1 MVIAHNM
8 AAMNAQRQVNIVTD
22 KKQKSTEKLS
32 SGYRINRAAD
42 DAAGLSISEK
52 MRKQIRGLNRS
63 AKNIEDG
70 ISLVQVADGAL
81 AEDSDILQ
89 RMNVLAVQAANGTN
103 SASDRADIQ
112 KEIDQLTSEIDRIAE
127 TTKFNEVFP
136 LCPSNN
142 SDKHI
147 ISSIRLENQ
156 KVAKTI
162 EKTIQV
168 PVEKERTIENVGLGT
183 YHFEFPNELE
193 IVERTVEVDPSFN
206 PNGLIYIN
214 NKRVLPGE
222 SATLKLLNSSKYGS
236 YNFYDKSGDPFI
248 SALDGNPYD
257 GIVGPIKITDN
268 TPFTL
273 HVINANYFDMSLD
286 DITME
291 DDGRLSFQTTKGK
304 KLYLGYGVQNDVP
317 YEFIAM
323 DEKYYLK
330 QQSSLY
336 QNIFM
341 YGDQVEDKGSKT
353 IKETVLEDQTI
364 TTTEYVNELVPV
376 DYSQV
381 IGKHHLWLQTGP
393 DTLSGFSLELCD
405 ATTNSLGIHDPPID
419 VSTYDNCMDALNR
432 VGDAITKVSSFRS
445 IFGAQQNRLE
455 SAYRNNTNT
464 AENTQAAESRIRDTD
479 MADEVVNNAKQDILL
494 QAGQAMISQA
504 NQQNQGVLSLLQ

>member
-127 TTKFNEVFP
+127 TTKFNEVHP
-136 LCPSNN
+136 LCAQKTGPLIAKEKWRWGFPEEFKYKYIKYINDVSTTSSVFIDDIEVKPNESVTLSYICGKGGADYQALKYDLAYAGTFETSERISRMRKS
-142 SDKHI
+142 SDNKYYTDRVKESDLKYESDGQVYFLRTNGDKAYVRIDDNKELDAQAPTYPLFSYTHYVYGK
-147 ISSIRLENQ
+147 REKYFLLENS
-156 KVAKTI
+156 
-162 EKTIQV
+162 EK
-168 PVEKERTIENVGLGT
+168 KG
-183 YHFEFPNELE
+183 
-193 IVERTVEVDPSFN
+193 D
-206 PNGLIYIN
+206 
-214 NKRVLPGE
+214 
-222 SATLKLLNSSKYGS
+222 SSG
-236 YNFYDKSGDPFI
+236 
-248 SALDGNPYD
+248 
-257 GIVGPIKITDN
+257 
-268 TPFTL
+268 
-273 HVINANYFDMSLD
+273 
-286 DITME
+286 
-291 DDGRLSFQTTKGK
+291 
-304 KLYLGYGVQNDVP
+304 
-317 YEFIAM
+317 
-323 DEKYYLK
+323 
-330 QQSSLY
+330 
-336 QNIFM
+336 
-341 YGDQVEDKGSKT
+341 
-353 IKETVLEDQTI
+353 
-364 TTTEYVNELVPV
+364 
-376 DYSQV
+376 
-381 IGKHHLWLQTGP
+381 LWLQTGP

-405 ATTNSLGIHDPPID
+405 ATTQSLGIHDPPID
-419 VSTYDNCMDALNR
+419 VSTYENCMDALNR

-479 MADEVVNNAKQDILL
+479 MADEVVNNAKQEILL

>member
-127 TTKFNEVFP
+127 TTKFNEVYP
-136 LCPSNN
+136 LNSKNAQAITKSESWQWKYSDELTYTYERFINETGPYSVYVDDFEVKPGGSISLPFFASKGENLPTKHGLLYDSITGFNVDGKMETHLNGSSEGNKIYTNRVLESDLQYEKDGRMFYISKNSGDKTYITIVN
-142 SDKHI
+142 SDKTIHRI
-147 ISSIRLENQ
+147 TEDYLADKDRAAYSLQFIHFIYGTKE
-156 KVAKTI
+156 KVVST
-162 EKTIQV
+162 
-168 PVEKERTIENVGLGT
+168 
-183 YHFEFPNELE
+183 
-193 IVERTVEVDPSFN
+193 
-206 PNGLIYIN
+206 
-214 NKRVLPGE
+214 
-222 SATLKLLNSSKYGS
+222 NST
-236 YNFYDKSGDPFI
+236 DKDKIG
-248 SALDGNPYD
+248 
-257 GIVGPIKITDN
+257 GI
-268 TPFTL
+268 
-273 HVINANYFDMSLD
+273 
-286 DITME
+286 
-291 DDGRLSFQTTKGK
+291 
-304 KLYLGYGVQNDVP
+304 
-317 YEFIAM
+317 
-323 DEKYYLK
+323 
-330 QQSSLY
+330 
-336 QNIFM
+336 
-341 YGDQVEDKGSKT
+341 
-353 IKETVLEDQTI
+353 
-364 TTTEYVNELVPV
+364 
-376 DYSQV
+376 
-381 IGKHHLWLQTGP
+381 WLQTGP

-405 ATTNSLGIHDPPID
+405 ATTKSLGIHDPPID

-479 MADEVVNNAKQDILL
+479 MADEVVNNAKQEILL